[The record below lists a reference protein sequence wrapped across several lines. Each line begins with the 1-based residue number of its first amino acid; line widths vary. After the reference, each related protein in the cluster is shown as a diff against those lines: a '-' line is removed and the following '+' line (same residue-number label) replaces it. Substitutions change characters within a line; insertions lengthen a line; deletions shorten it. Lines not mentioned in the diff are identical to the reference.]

1 VEPSPAVQAAH
12 SLTLTRALRLPLPGA
27 GHSPPIMAFTGAGGK
42 STALFRLARELL
54 AGQPGKPGYPAV
66 IVSASTHLFLA
77 QAQSGDRHWAVN
89 PGQAGE
95 DWLPSELPTGL
106 TVVTGPP
113 VEDERTQGL
122 TLPALERL
130 AQQAQDWGAPLLLEA
145 DGSRRLPLKAP
156 ADHEPALPH
165 WVDQV
170 VVTAGLWAL
179 GQPLGPGWV
188 HRPERFAALSGLE
201 QGDTLTWQ
209 ALRRVLSSPQGGLK
223 STHSGMRR
231 TALLNVASGPDN
243 AAQLAQAQ
251 RLAGS
256 LLPEF
261 DAAALAD
268 LEQPQPVRAVFEPV
282 AGVLLAA
289 GSSLRLGRPKQLLD
303 WQGETFVRRAARQAL
318 EAGLAPLVVVTGA
331 HRKAVEAALAGLP
344 VQLEYNPDWESGQGS
359 SVALGTRSLPT
370 HTGAVIFLV
379 VDQPL
384 VGPPLLRSLI
394 DLHRT
399 TLAPIVA
406 PLVDDQRAN
415 PVLFDRSTFPDLAA
429 LQGDAGGRVLF
440 SQHRAVWLPWHDRG
454 PLLDVDTD
462 QDYLHLLGEV
472 D

>member
-1 VEPSPAVQAAH
+1 MQAAH
-12 SLTLTRALRLPLPGA
+12 SLTLARALRVSLPA
-27 GHSPPIMAFTGAGGK
+27 EGHSPPRLAFTGAGGK

-66 IVSASTHLFLA
+66 ILSASTHLFMR
-77 QAQSGDRHWAVN
+77 QAQSGDRHWVVEPEQVGDA
-89 PGQAGE
+89 
-95 DWLPSELPTGL
+95 WLPSELPPGL
-106 TVVTGPP
+106 TVVTSPP
-113 VEDERTQGL
+113 GSDERTQGL
-122 TLPALERL
+122 PLPVL
-130 AQQAQDWGAPLLLEA
+130 AQLAQRAQDWGAPLLVEA
-145 DGSRRLPLKAP
+145 DGARRLPLKAP
-156 ADHEPALPH
+156 ADHEPALPE

-179 GQPLGPGWV
+179 GQPLGPDWV
-188 HRPERFAALSGLE
+188 HRPERFAALSELA
-201 QGDTLTWQ
+201 QGETITWQ

-231 TALLNVASGPDN
+231 AALLNVASEPDY
-243 AAQLAQAQ
+243 AAQLSQAQ

-261 DAAALAD
+261 DAVVLAALD
-268 LEQPQPVRAVFEPV
+268 QPQPVRAVFEPV

-318 EAGLAPLVVVTGA
+318 EAGLSPLVVVTGA
-331 HRKAVEAALAGLP
+331 HREAVEAALAGLP

-359 SVALGTRSLPT
+359 SVARGTQALPT
-370 HTGAVIFLV
+370 HTGAAIFLV

-429 LQGDAGGRVLF
+429 LQGEAGGRVLF
-440 SQHRAVWLPWHDRG
+440 ARHRAVWLPWHDRG
-454 PLLDVDTD
+454 PLLDVDSD
-462 QDYLHLLGEV
+462 QDYRRLLGEAE
-472 D
+472 